1 MEGDSG
7 PHKNASIMGLE
18 PGRFLDVAGPETQG
32 RKKKASSV
40 DPRDEAIPEEDSGK
54 IKWDDG

>member
-1 MEGDSG
+1 
-7 PHKNASIMGLE
+7 MGLE

-32 RKKKASSV
+32 RKKASSL

>member
-1 MEGDSG
+1 
-7 PHKNASIMGLE
+7 MGLE